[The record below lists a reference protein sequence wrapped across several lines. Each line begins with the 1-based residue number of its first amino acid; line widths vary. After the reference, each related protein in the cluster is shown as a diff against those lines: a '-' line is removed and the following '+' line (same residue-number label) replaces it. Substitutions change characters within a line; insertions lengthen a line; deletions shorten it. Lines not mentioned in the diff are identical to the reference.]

1 MEYSPLPVASPDLI
15 SRVPHPALHPGRLS
29 DVISCGLN
37 ACVHLPPPI
46 QMMKPESPACW
57 YLEVGPWEV
66 LEELCCKKEAF
77 INRIGALIR
86 EVRNTSVFANF
97 FFPTV
102 FKIFYLFLGGLGLR
116 PCCAGFSL
124 VAMGGGY
131 SLAAVCR
138 PLTVA
143 ASLVW
148 STGS

>member
-1 MEYSPLPVASPDLI
+1 ML
-15 SRVPHPALHPGRLS
+15 
-29 DVISCGLN
+29 
-37 ACVHLPPPI
+37 
-46 QMMKPESPACW
+46 KPESPACW

-116 PCCAGFSL
+116 PCCVGFSL

-138 PLTVA
+138 PLTVV